1 MLAALAMYD
10 LPELAGE
17 TDAWWRGL
25 RRHLESAGFSQVP
38 ESLDRR
44 LSPHAQWRA
53 ADLLLAQTCGYPLT
67 HAYDGALALLATP
80 CYDAPGCTG
89 SNYSSAVVVAAGS
102 KAGSIA
108 DLRGAVAAYNAADSF
123 SGHLALRCLVAPLSQ
138 HGRFFGRTVESG
150 AHLSS
155 MELVAGGEA
164 DIAAIDCVTY
174 ALASRLR
181 PALVAG
187 LRILAFGPP
196 APALPYVTRLGWSP
210 PKLNRLRR
218 ALVEAV
224 ADPALAAPRAALLI
238 GGVEWLPAHAYRR
251 ILALEAEADAH
262 GYTGLN

>member
-89 SNYSSAVVVAAGS
+89 SSYSSAVVVAAAS

-123 SGHLALRCLVAPLSQ
+123 SGHLALRSLVAPLSQ
-138 HGRFFGRTVESG
+138 HGRFFGRTVETG
-150 AHLSS
+150 AHVRS

-164 DIAAIDCVTY
+164 DIAAIDCVTH
-174 ALASRLR
+174 
-181 PALVAG
+181 ALVSRCARRSSQDCGSWPLGRRHRPCPTSRASAG
-187 LRILAFGPP
+187 
-196 APALPYVTRLGWSP
+196 
-210 PKLNRLRR
+210 RR
-218 ALVEAV
+218 RSSTVC
-224 ADPALAAPRAALLI
+224 AALSSKRS
-238 GGVEWLPAHAYRR
+238 PTPSSRSRARR
-251 ILALEAEADAH
+251 C
-262 GYTGLN
+262 

>member
-89 SNYSSAVVVAAGS
+89 SSYSSAVVVAAAS

-123 SGHLALRCLVAPLSQ
+123 SGHLALRCLVAPLRSKA
-138 HGRFFGRTVESG
+138 G
-150 AHLSS
+150 SS
-155 MELVAGGEA
+155 
-164 DIAAIDCVTY
+164 
-174 ALASRLR
+174 
-181 PALVAG
+181 
-187 LRILAFGPP
+187 
-196 APALPYVTRLGWSP
+196 
-210 PKLNRLRR
+210 
-218 ALVEAV
+218 
-224 ADPALAAPRAALLI
+224 AAPSKPVRMCARWSSWPAA
-238 GGVEWLPAHAYRR
+238 RR
-251 ILALEAEADAH
+251 
-262 GYTGLN
+262 TSRRSTV

>member
-89 SNYSSAVVVAAGS
+89 SSYSSAVVVAAAS

-123 SGHLALRCLVAPLSQ
+123 SGHLALRSLVAPLSQ
-138 HGRFFGRTVESG
+138 HGRFFGRTVETG
-150 AHLSS
+150 AHVQLDGARGRRRGGHRGDRLRHLCPGVAPAPGARRGTADPGLWPAGTGLALRHAPR
-155 MELVAGGEA
+155 LVA
-164 DIAAIDCVTY
+164 AA
-174 ALASRLR
+174 AQPSAPRARRSGRRPELA
-181 PALVAG
+181 
-187 LRILAFGPP
+187 
-196 APALPYVTRLGWSP
+196 
-210 PKLNRLRR
+210 K
-218 ALVEAV
+218 
-224 ADPALAAPRAALLI
+224 PRAALLI
-238 GGVEWLPAHAYRR
+238 GGIEWLPAHAYRR